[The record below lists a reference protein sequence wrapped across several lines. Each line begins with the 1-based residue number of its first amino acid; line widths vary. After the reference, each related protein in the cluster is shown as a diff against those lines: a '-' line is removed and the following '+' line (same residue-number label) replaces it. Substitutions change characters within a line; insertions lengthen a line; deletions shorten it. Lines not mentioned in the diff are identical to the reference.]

1 MGKLIWKRTG
11 RIVSKEGTT
20 TIYHA
25 AGKGIEIE
33 SRKRH
38 IPHANGVGTWDHTT
52 YWVKLDG
59 KDVIEKY
66 SLADAKEY
74 AEQLEAEGKVRGK
87 PFADE

>member
-25 AGKGIEIE
+25 AGKGCEIE

-52 YWVKLDG
+52 YWVKKDG

-66 SLADAKEY
+66 SLAYAKEY
-74 AEQLEAEGKVRGK
+74 AEKMMEE
-87 PFADE
+87 EET